1 MDLVNPPFT
10 VPLPP
15 LPPGTYYWTVEA
27 KSPDGLDMSPPG
39 SFSFRVLPVRL
50 EALRL
55 DFPPEGSLISAE
67 DAQDR
72 PGRLEWSSV
81 EKPAFSRLI
90 LSREPDPRA
99 GVPVLDILD
108 PPLQVPQPPLVPGA
122 YYWTV
127 EARTSEG
134 FDLSPEKP
142 GLFRVAPFPPLESPR
157 GKIPREGSTIQI
169 GKNGT
174 LNFSWEETEGA
185 NGYVLSLFNEENP
198 EEPLFRTEPRAGPAY
213 IHRDISALDAGNFF
227 WRLEPLRTGPG
238 GTILRRGE
246 AGQCRFRI
254 TVSRPASPQPREPG
268 TLYGN

>member
-1 MDLVNPPFT
+1 MALVNPPFT

-27 KSPDGLDMSPPG
+27 KSPGGLDMSPLEP
-39 SFSFRVLPVRL
+39 FSFRVLPVRL
-50 EALRL
+50 EALSL
-55 DFPPEGSLISAE
+55 DSPPEGSLISAE
-67 DAQDR
+67 DAQTR

-99 GVPVLDILD
+99 GVPVMDLLD
-108 PPLQVPQPPLVPGA
+108 PSPAVSLPPLLPGT

-142 GLFRVAPFPPLESPR
+142 GMFRVAPFPPLEAPR
-157 GKIPREGSTIQI
+157 GMIPREGSTVQL

-185 NGYVLSLFNEENP
+185 NGYVLSLFKEENP
-198 EEPLFRTEPRAGPAY
+198 GEPLFRTEPRAGRAY
-213 IHRDISALDAGNFF
+213 IHRDISALEEGNFF

-238 GTILRRGE
+238 GVVLRRGE
-246 AGQCRFRI
+246 PGQCRFRI
-254 TVSRPASPQPREPG
+254 IVPQPASPQPGVPG